1 MAHVVASKDLCF
13 GSGTCLSTFPTAF
26 DLDDDDVVVVLPG
39 ESDLSDVERSVAAS
53 GCPAGALEVVDA

>member
-13 GSGTCLSTFPTAF
+13 GSGTCLTQFPQAF

-39 ESDLSDVERSVAAS
+39 ETDLSDDERSVAATS
-53 GCPAGALEVVDA
+53 CPAGALEVVDS